1 MEEIREMTE
10 KEQIAILIDQYTDLQ
25 RIKAATDKEKEVEYQ
40 IRATKAKLEAMGIV
54 TEDLNIQNKAE
65 RAGLPPLS
73 TKRSITDQR
82 CDVNREIPCNQSWNL
97 SIFDI
102 VSSYNYFDVITI
114 RSSTPDKLPVV
125 RHSIV

>member
-1 MEEIREMTE
+1 MEENKEMTE

-73 TKRSITDQR
+73 TKRSIAD
-82 CDVNREIPCNQSWNL
+82 N
-97 SIFDI
+97 
-102 VSSYNYFDVITI
+102 
-114 RSSTPDKLPVV
+114 K
-125 RHSIV
+125 